1 MHEKNQ
7 LNKQIEH
14 NNIRFSSQIDFIRE
28 LKNAKDEESIRR
40 LALLKED
47 SLYKNK
53 KENKQY

>member
-1 MHEKNQ
+1 MYDKNQ
-7 LNKQIEH
+7 LNKQNEY
-14 NNIRFSSQIDFIRE
+14 NNIKFSSQIDFIRE

-53 KENKQY
+53 KGNKHY

>member
-1 MHEKNQ
+1 MHEKKQ
-7 LNKQIEH
+7 LNKQNEY
-14 NNIRFSSQIDFIRE
+14 NNIKFSSQIDFIRE
-28 LKNAKDEESIRR
+28 LKNAKDEESIRI